1 VSARLPLAAP
11 RHAAPLW
18 TGAAC
23 LPLPAA
29 QWLWGGLQVL
39 LALALYALP
48 AADLLR
54 SSRSALLLYTLL
66 LATSLPLLHNFK
78 WGPVSVLLTVGVLA
92 ALLLAERG
100 RSGGGAA

>member
-18 TGAAC
+18 MGAAC

-39 LALALYALP
+39 LAL
-48 AADLLR
+48 
-54 SSRSALLLYTLL
+54 
-66 LATSLPLLHNFK
+66 PLLHNFK
-78 WGPVSVLLTVGVLA
+78 WGPVSVLLTVGVPA